1 MESTGLEQPA
11 GGPTIRYSID
21 ELLEYRSS
29 LSYVICPIDEFTL
42 VAWAEGLLDKIGD
55 YVPDELVVRKEYARR
70 VVAMQEQTQEAA
82 NPFDTMLTEEAAE
95 EQLQDEITA
104 KHKLEYADLT
114 FTDFL
119 NLGKYGSPPSGQVS
133 VPGSHSQKA
142 QVTPPTIQAK
152 PYTPPKEPGAKS
164 GTSTI
169 GSIQERDAHSQPT
182 SGKGTE
188 KSGTGREAVE
198 SNPDDGVQ
206 ASSHAEEVAEP
217 TPSGEAAE
225 EPEESSDI
233 VDQDAWINAMLERT
247 KIFAG
252 NKYKRT

>member
-1 MESTGLEQPA
+1 MESTSLKHST

-21 ELLEYRSS
+21 ELLEFRSS

-55 YVPDELVVRKEYARR
+55 YVPDELVVRKEYAKK
-70 VVAMQEQTQEAA
+70 VIAMQEVEVE
-82 NPFDTMLTEEAAE
+82 ML
-95 EQLQDEITA
+95 LQNEIMA
-104 KHKLEYADLT
+104 KRKPEYAGLT

-119 NLGKYGSPPSGQVS
+119 NLGKYGSPPSSQVGS
-133 VPGSHSQKA
+133 VPGSHPQKA
-142 QVTPPTIQAK
+142 QVTPPSVQVK
-152 PYTPPKEPGAKS
+152 PYTPPKELGSKS

-169 GSIQERDAHSQPT
+169 VSIQEKDVHSQPT
-182 SGKGTE
+182 SGKGTD
-188 KSGTGREAVE
+188 KSDTGREAVE
-198 SNPDDGVQ
+198 FNSDKEVQ
-206 ASSHAEEVAEP
+206 TSSHAEVLEP
-217 TPSGEAAE
+217 TPSGEVAE